1 MKIAFCT
8 TCKGRTQH
16 LRLTLPRNLEDN
28 PKSLFVVLDYNS
40 QDGLT
45 DFLISSCGDA
55 IQQGRLVIYSYPEAE
70 VFKMAHAKNMAHRC
84 AIAEGADVLCNLDAD
99 NYAGAGFE
107 DFIERHFATKQPLF
121 LWAHMVKGL
130 MARGIS
136 GRIVISKQA
145 FLKAGGYDER
155 YDTWA
160 PDDKDMNQRLGLL
173 GYERVQI
180 DPLYLE
186 AILHNDKMRF
196 REYPHIIAELD
207 SSKHQTDGL
216 NRSAVANG
224 GKAGCGVVFRNFDF
238 TEPMG
243 LDPFPTRIFGIGMH
257 KTATTSLH
265 HAFETLGFESAHW
278 MSAHWA
284 KAIWREMNQRGWSKT
299 LEQHYALCD
308 LPMTLLF
315 RQLDKAY
322 PGSKFVLTTR
332 EENGWLETV
341 RKHYDPN
348 FNEFRAGWDLD
359 PFSHRCHQLLYGRT
373 DFDEQTMLDRYRK
386 HNKEVLAYF
395 DERQQDLLVMPMDEG
410 AGWSELCNFLGNL
423 PIPRRPYPRSYA
435 HY

>member
-1 MKIAFCT
+1 
-8 TCKGRTQH
+8 
-16 LRLTLPRNLEDN
+16 
-28 PKSLFVVLDYNS
+28 
-40 QDGLT
+40 
-45 DFLISSCGDA
+45 
-55 IQQGRLVIYSYPEAE
+55 
-70 VFKMAHAKNMAHRC
+70 
-84 AIAEGADVLCNLDAD
+84 
-99 NYAGAGFE
+99 
-107 DFIERHFATKQPLF
+107 
-121 LWAHMVKGL
+121 
-130 MARGIS
+130 
-136 GRIVISKQA
+136 
-145 FLKAGGYDER
+145 
-155 YDTWA
+155 
-160 PDDKDMNQRLGLL
+160 
-173 GYERVQI
+173 
-180 DPLYLE
+180 
-186 AILHNDKMRF
+186 
-196 REYPHIIAELD
+196 
-207 SSKHQTDGL
+207 
-216 NRSAVANG
+216 
-224 GKAGCGVVFRNFDF
+224 
-238 TEPMG
+238 
-243 LDPFPTRIFGIGMH
+243 
-257 KTATTSLH
+257 
-265 HAFETLGFESAHW
+265 
-278 MSAHWA
+278 
-284 KAIWREMNQRGWSKT
+284 MNQRGWSKT